1 MPNQLQKIQNPKLK
15 YKNASSEKRHRPELL
30 GQHFLI
36 NKFYLDKIVK
46 SLNLQEN
53 DWIIE
58 IGSGHGELTQL
69 IAEKFQLTNSK
80 PRNSTNKLKVIAIE
94 KDPLLVSYIMD
105 HMPSANLEII
115 HGDALK
121 ILPQIISRSMIHDPG
136 YKITGNIP
144 YYITGYLFRILAD
157 LEPKPKIIVFTIQK
171 EVAERICSQP
181 PKMNRLA
188 ASVQFWAKP
197 EIIDYIPKTAFSPK
211 PKVDSAIIKLIPKS
225 CIMDH
230 VSYHK
235 LKTTYYKLIRILFK
249 QPRKTILN
257 NLRAAKNTNLSE
269 WREKL
274 LKIGINPNDR
284 PQNLTINQII
294 TLSTP

>member
-15 YKNASSEKRHRPELL
+15 CENTSSEKRNRPKLL

-46 SLNLQEN
+46 SLDLQEN

-58 IGSGHGELTQL
+58 IGPGHGELTRL
-69 IAEKFQLTNSK
+69 IAEKFQITNSK
-80 PRNSTNKLKVIAIE
+80 PHNSTSKLQIIAIE
-94 KDPLLVSYIMD
+94 KDPLLVSYIMN

-121 ILPQIISRSMIHDPG
+121 ILPQIVSRPMIHDSG
-136 YKITGNIP
+136 YKLVGNIP

-171 EVAERICSQP
+171 EVAERICAQP

-235 LKTTYYKLIRILFK
+235 LKTMYYKLIKILFK